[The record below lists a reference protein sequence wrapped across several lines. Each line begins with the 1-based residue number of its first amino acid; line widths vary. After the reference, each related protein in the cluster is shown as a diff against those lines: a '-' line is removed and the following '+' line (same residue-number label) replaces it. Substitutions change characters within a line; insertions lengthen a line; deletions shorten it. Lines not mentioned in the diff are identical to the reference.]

1 MSSARRAEA
10 MALLDAAMAQVARM
24 QFGADAEPVAVD
36 VHVVFLAAIDGP
48 IAARAQASG
57 GGRSVCFC
65 DGEAS
70 DAQGRIVARAMGTFR
85 R

>member
-10 MALLDAAMAQVARM
+10 VALLDAAMAQVAHA

-36 VHVVFLAAIDGP
+36 VHVVFLAALDGP
-48 IAARAQASG
+48 LAARAQVSG

-65 DGEAS
+65 EGEAS
-70 DAQGRIVARAMGTFR
+70 DAQGRVVVRAMGTFR